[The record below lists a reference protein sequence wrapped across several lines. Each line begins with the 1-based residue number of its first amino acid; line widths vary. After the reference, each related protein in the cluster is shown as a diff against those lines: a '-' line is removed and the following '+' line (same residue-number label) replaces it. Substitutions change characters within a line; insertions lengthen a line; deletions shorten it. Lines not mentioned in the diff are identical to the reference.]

1 MTIAPSILT
10 AKVMH
15 RRLLPKINAFTY
27 RVYYLCLPLAKI
39 NTPELNKQLAVN
51 RFSLI
56 SFHSKDHNNKENDL
70 QQWIDDVLRNND
82 IHHKIDNIAL
92 VAMPRILG
100 YVFNPISF
108 WLCFN
113 EKQELK
119 AVLCEVNNTFG
130 EKHNY
135 LCVPKLHDSIHS
147 DEWLEAEKL
156 FHVSPFLK
164 IEGKYKFRFSIKHKD
179 FKIWINYYDKDNNKQ
194 LATSLV
200 GVLSPLNKNA
210 LRHVFVSHPLI
221 TFKTIFLI
229 HWQAMKLVAKKI
241 KFIPKPKQL
250 ENNIS
255 KTK

>member
-1 MTIAPSILT
+1 MMNPAILT

-15 RRLLPKINAFTY
+15 RRLSPKINAFTY
-27 RVYYLCLPLAKI
+27 RIYYLCLPLAKI
-39 NTPELNKQLAVN
+39 NTPETNKQLAVN
-51 RFSLI
+51 RFSLL
-56 SFHSKDHNNKENDL
+56 SFYTKDHNNKENDL
-70 QQWIDDVLRNND
+70 QQWIDDLLRANN
-82 IHHKIDNIAL
+82 IHHQIDNITL
-92 VAMPRILG
+92 IAMPRILG

-179 FKIWINYYDKDNNKQ
+179 IKIWINYYDKNNNKQ

-200 GVLSPLNKNA
+200 GDLSPLTKNA
-210 LRHVFVSHPLI
+210 LRHVFLSHPLI